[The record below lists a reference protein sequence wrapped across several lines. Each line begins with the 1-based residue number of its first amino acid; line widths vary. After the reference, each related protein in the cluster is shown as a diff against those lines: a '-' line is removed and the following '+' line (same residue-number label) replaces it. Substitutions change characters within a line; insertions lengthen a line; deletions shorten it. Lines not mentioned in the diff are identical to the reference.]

1 MSVSLTGQDFVQI
14 DDRILADL
22 ADQDAVTLDPP
33 NDIAAVKSGK
43 NGNLIFA
50 LNETGRQMTVVV
62 RVLLGSADDKFLNS
76 RLQEMKNN
84 FSTFILLA
92 GIFSKRAGDG
102 LGNVS
107 TKVYQMSGGVFQR
120 MVPAK
125 TSSEGDTE
133 QSVAVYTMVFGNNDT
148 SHQ

>member
-14 DDRILADL
+14 DDRILNDL
-22 ADQDAVTLDPP
+22 ADQDAVTFDPP
-33 NDIAAVKSGK
+33 NDLAAVKSGK

-50 LNETGRQMTVVV
+50 LNETGRQMTATL

-84 FSTFILLA
+84 FSSFILLT
-92 GIFSKRAGDG
+92 GIFTKRSGDG
-102 LGNVS
+102 LGKIS
-107 TKVYQMSGGVFQR
+107 TKVYQASGGVFQR
-120 MVPAK
+120 QVPAK
-125 TSSEGDTE
+125 TSAEGDTE
-133 QSVAVYTMVFGNNDT
+133 QSVAVYTIIFGNNDT

>member
-14 DDRILADL
+14 DDRILNDL
-22 ADQDAVTLDPP
+22 ADQDAVTMDPP
-33 NDIAAVKSGK
+33 NDLAAVKSGK

-50 LNETGRQMTVVV
+50 LNETGRQMTATL

-84 FSTFILLA
+84 FSSFILLT
-92 GIFSKRAGDG
+92 GIFTKRSGDG
-102 LGNVS
+102 LGNIS
-107 TKVYQMSGGVFQR
+107 TKVYQASGGVFQR
-120 MVPAK
+120 QVPAK
-125 TSSEGDTE
+125 TSAEGDTE
-133 QSVAVYTMVFGNNDT
+133 QSVAVYTIIFGNNDT

>member
-14 DDRILADL
+14 DDRILNDL
-22 ADQDAVTLDPP
+22 ADQDAVTFDPP
-33 NDIAAVKSGK
+33 NDLAAVKSGK

-50 LNETGRQMTVVV
+50 LNETGRQMTATL

-84 FSTFILLA
+84 FSSFILLT
-92 GIFSKRAGDG
+92 GIFTKRSGDG
-102 LGNVS
+102 LGNIS
-107 TKVYQMSGGVFQR
+107 TKVYQASGGVFQR
-120 MVPAK
+120 QVPAK

-133 QSVAVYTMVFGNNDT
+133 QSVAVYTIIFGNNDT

>member
-14 DDRILADL
+14 DDRILNDL
-22 ADQDAVTLDPP
+22 ADQDAVTFDPP
-33 NDIAAVKSGK
+33 NDLAAVKSGK

-50 LNETGRQMTVVV
+50 LNETGRQMTATL

-84 FSTFILLA
+84 FSSFILLT
-92 GIFSKRAGDG
+92 GIFTKRSGDG
-102 LGNVS
+102 LGNIS
-107 TKVYQMSGGVFQR
+107 TKVYQASGGVFQR
-120 MVPAK
+120 QVPAK
-125 TSSEGDTE
+125 TSAEGDTE
-133 QSVAVYTMVFGNNDT
+133 QSVAVYTIIFGNNDT